1 MRFVKSFVN
10 SVSILTGGLKF
21 QQAERVVGGSAD
33 IVSKESDLA
42 GLVKDVKALT
52 GKLESKEEI
61 SIVSSEKGLTMRL
74 PDSLMFDLG
83 IGKVSTQA
91 VPILKK
97 IGAIISRT
105 SYAVRIEGH
114 TDNVPIRTPA
124 FASNWELSTA
134 RAVNVLRYFVEKEKV
149 SPERL
154 SAVGFGEFQP
164 IAPNDTPRNRAMNR
178 RVEIVFA
185 RHLQAG
191 PKGGDK

>member
-21 QQAERVVGGSAD
+21 EQGKRIVGGSAD

-42 GLVKDVKALT
+42 QLVKDVKTLT
-52 GKLESKEEI
+52 GKLESNEEI
-61 SIVSSEKGLTMRL
+61 SIVSSKKGLTMRL
-74 PDSLMFDLG
+74 PDRLLFDPG
-83 IGKVSTQA
+83 VGKVSAQA

-105 SYAVRIEGH
+105 SYDVRIEGH

-124 FASNWELSTA
+124 FASNWELSTT

-149 SPERL
+149 SPERM

-164 IAPNDTPRNRAMNR
+164 IAPNDTQKNRARNR
-178 RVEIVFA
+178 RVEIVFV
-185 RHLQAG
+185 RHLQG
-191 PKGGDK
+191 GLKGASN